1 MFEEKTVIKDSDGN
15 EKIITKQSDG
25 SKTIEREIQKKDDK
39 IVQNKEIV
47 SDIGGNLFYWNIFWM
62 KKLFTLF
69 LNR

>member
-47 SDIGGNLFYWNIFWM
+47 SDIGGNLFYWM
-62 KKLFTLF
+62 KFF
-69 LNR
+69 FNFYFIC

>member
-25 SKTIEREIQKKDDK
+25 SKTIEREIQKKDNK

-47 SDIGGNLFYWNIFWM
+47 SDIGGNLFYWM
-62 KKLFTLF
+62 KFF
-69 LNR
+69 FNFYFIC